1 MLNPAQASV
10 QQKKRFFEL
19 MENYC
24 MDNDVD
30 YSIFADKELEQRCLA
45 TQIDVLVKK
54 MDRLPDRQLSYGYL
68 GNLYPLKGLPDE
80 AQDYYTKAS
89 QMGPLSAQ
97 MHHNLGVAL
106 IEQGRVDEGI
116 HQLLEAVR
124 VDPGY
129 VRPYLSLGY
138 VLAEQGRLDE
148 AIQHFNQALRLNPYF
163 AGAHNNLGIALAR
176 NRKLEDGEDHF
187 KEALRINPGFAGAR
201 NNLNR
206 ILALRKN

>member
-1 MLNPAQASV
+1 
-10 QQKKRFFEL
+10 
-19 MENYC
+19 
-24 MDNDVD
+24 
-30 YSIFADKELEQRCLA
+30 
-45 TQIDVLVKK
+45 
-54 MDRLPDRQLSYGYL
+54 
-68 GNLYPLKGLPDE
+68 
-80 AQDYYTKAS
+80 
-89 QMGPLSAQ
+89 
-97 MHHNLGVAL
+97 
-106 IEQGRVDEGI
+106 
-116 HQLLEAVR
+116 
-124 VDPGY
+124 

-176 NRKLEDGEDHF
+176 NRKLEDAEDHF